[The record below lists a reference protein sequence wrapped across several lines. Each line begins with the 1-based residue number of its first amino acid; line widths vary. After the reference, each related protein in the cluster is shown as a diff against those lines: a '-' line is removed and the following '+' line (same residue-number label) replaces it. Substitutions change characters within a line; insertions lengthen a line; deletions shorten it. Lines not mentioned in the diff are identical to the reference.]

1 MVVVLPQLALAELAP
16 VALEPAAAKESVT
29 LQGIPFLKSEE
40 PRNLVPGIYPT
51 SATLSAVILAGM
63 TTASPE
69 ASDRWGMNEP
79 AHAYEGRLFIGDRLG
94 RVIIRYS
101 DDTLEQVPIL
111 FGVNAWTYELFTRP
125 QPDEQGL
132 LNTNALKAGPYREP
146 FAKDPAAAA
155 LLASSLRILE
165 NPDAPKPLRYLMGI
179 RVRPVPLKSI
189 ELIDERL
196 RNAGWQ
202 VGAISGLPLGAF
214 PPAGLLLMDEAFF
227 IRQQDRAP
235 AEALARRLY
244 QFEDSL
250 PRNLKPPDPAAGY
263 PQLIFTGP
271 PAATILSHVF
281 AANARD
287 LVENKLNANGR
298 IGSSSPASSSFGG
311 YIGMGTWRNGV
322 GQYSHHSW
330 SRDAGPALRELLA
343 LGRDREAR
351 AAGDMFLR
359 YLYDGDSRHNR
370 PNWKRVIN
378 AYEVG
383 EGEKRSH
390 LRAEND
396 GHAAIMLAMAQLAT
410 SPAVDQAWI
419 DKNWPSFV
427 DAGDW
432 FPWQISHPEIS
443 AFDGLLYN
451 ESESSGGGGRDL
463 FSNAQAAL
471 ALRAFAKLA
480 ASRGESEK
488 ETNWNAAA
496 TRIES
501 SIVQN
506 LTLPFNESDPLSP
519 RYIDTD
525 VLLDSWAYGW
535 KRMAP
540 LLANADLA
548 GFTTPT
554 ATGEHGRLDN
564 TYRQLRGPGAIA
576 PDAGRTL
583 GYGQAY
589 FAQSALLLDR
599 IGDATRAVER
609 AAAFC
614 YHQDHPFIVPEGVIV
629 HPAGHCW
636 FRNGDLGNLMQQT
649 EILKMIRVVA
659 GIDDRANSSGLTL
672 IPRLPDG
679 WSSIDAK
686 KWPVRVVDAG
696 GHWTR
701 AFIDFRYDRL
711 PGGGYRLHMRSEKPL
726 PIASI
731 RIGPYPSAGVL
742 PSAYREANRWHWSR
756 EGDGWF
762 LHADEFNEPL
772 AEIVWELP

>member
-1 MVVVLPQLALAELAP
+1 MLAISFQRSLAEKAP
-16 VALEPAAAKESVT
+16 IPLEPTDAKSSVT
-29 LQGIPFLKSEE
+29 LHGIPFLKSTET
-40 PRNLVPGIYPT
+40 RNLVPGIYQT

-63 TTASPE
+63 TTANPE

-94 RVIIRYS
+94 RVIVRYS

-111 FGVNAWTYELFTRP
+111 FGVNAWPYELFTSA
-125 QPDEQGL
+125 QPNEQNL
-132 LNTNALKAGPYREP
+132 LYSNALKAGPYREP
-146 FAKDPAAAA
+146 FATDSTAAA
-155 LLASSLRILE
+155 LLAVSLHNLE
-165 NPDAPKPLRYLMGI
+165 NPEAPKSLRYLMGI

-189 ELIDERL
+189 ELIDEKL

-202 VGAISGLPLGAF
+202 VGAISGLPLGAT
-214 PPAGLLLMDEAFF
+214 PPTGLRLMDEAFF
-227 IRQQDRAP
+227 IRQQDHAP

-244 QFEDSL
+244 QFDDSL
-250 PRNLKPPDPAAGY
+250 PKTLKPPESTAGY
-263 PQLIFTGP
+263 PQLTFTGP
-271 PAATILSHVF
+271 PSATILSHVF

-298 IGSSSPASSSFGG
+298 IGSSSPGAPNFGG
-311 YIGMGTWRNGV
+311 YIGMGTWRDKV

-351 AAGDMFLR
+351 AAGEMFLH
-359 YLYDGDSRHNR
+359 YLYDGDSRYKR

-383 EGEKRSH
+383 EGEKRSY

-410 SPAVDQAWI
+410 SPAVDRAWMA
-419 DKNWPSFV
+419 KNWPAFV

-432 FPWQISHPEIS
+432 FPWQIAHPEIS

-471 ALRAFAKLA
+471 AQRAFARLA
-480 ASRGESEK
+480 DSHGAVKNVTQWNDAALLIEKSITSR
-488 ETNWNAAA
+488 
-496 TRIES
+496 
-501 SIVQN
+501 
-506 LTLPFNESDPLSP
+506 LTLPATPNDPFSP

-525 VLLDSWAYGW
+525 TLFDGWAYGW

-540 LLANADLA
+540 LLANADLS
-548 GFTTPT
+548 GFTAPST
-554 ATGEHGRLDN
+554 AEELERLN
-564 TYRQLRGPGAIA
+564 HTYTQLRGQGTIA

-599 IGDATRAVER
+599 TADATRAVER

-614 YHQDHPFIVPEGVIV
+614 YHPDHPFIVPEGVIV
-629 HPAGHCW
+629 HPDGHCW

-649 EILKMIRVVA
+649 EILKMTRVVA
-659 GIDDRANSSGLTL
+659 GIDDRATSTGLTL
-672 IPRLPDG
+672 IPRLPNG
-679 WSSIDAK
+679 WTSIEAK
-686 KWPVRVVDAG
+686 NWPVRVAAENG
-696 GHWTR
+696 LWERTLISFH
-701 AFIDFRYDRL
+701 YERL
-711 PGGGYRLHMRSEKPL
+711 PSSGYRLHMSSEKPL
-726 PIASI
+726 SIASI
-731 RIGPYPSAGVL
+731 RLGPYPRAGVL
-742 PSAYREANRWHWSR
+742 PHYPQVQRWRWSQ

-762 LHADEFNEPL
+762 LYAEQFSTPMNE
-772 AEIVWELP
+772 IKWELP